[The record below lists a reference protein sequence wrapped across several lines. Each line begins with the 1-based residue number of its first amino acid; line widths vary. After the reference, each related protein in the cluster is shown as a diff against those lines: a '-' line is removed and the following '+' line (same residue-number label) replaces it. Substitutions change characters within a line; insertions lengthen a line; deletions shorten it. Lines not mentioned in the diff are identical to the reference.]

1 MKTKFHLGYGLAA
14 IGYMTGI
21 FVLSSAPGESALSSP
36 LFWNLLHVPLFAGL
50 ASCLLLS
57 LTEGQWDRSL
67 SWQLYVVI
75 GLLAG
80 VYAAVDEWHQSFVS
94 GRYASAVDF
103 LLNCVGIVALLL
115 IHRLVCNHRVTS

>member
-21 FVLSSAPGESALSSP
+21 FVLTSAPGESALSSP
-36 LFWNLLHVPLFAGL
+36 LFWNLLHIPLFAGF

-75 GLLAG
+75 GLLVG